1 MADAPKIAF
10 APFAA
15 PTKGVLVVFKGV
27 LVVFMNGELRLGP
40 ATSRIIGRNHDV
52 IARTARAEKFTG
64 KLGAV
69 LDFLA
74 PAGLQAGRL
83 IVIGSGT
90 ESPDFAKLGGTVMG
104 KIPASAAEAD
114 ILLELPSGAI
124 KPDQAAD
131 FALGARLRAYAFERY
146 KTK

>member
-15 PTKGVLVVFKGV
+15 PTKGV

-83 IVIGSGT
+83 IVIGSGNRRPGFAPT
-90 ESPDFAKLGGTVMG
+90 AGPAVGKNSPDRAAG
-104 KIPASAAEAD
+104 PAH
-114 ILLELPSGAI
+114 G
-124 KPDQAAD
+124 Q
-131 FALGARLRAYAFERY
+131 
-146 KTK
+146 